1 VRLLIALLGSALAFQ
16 TQPGA
21 AAGKTAKAAAVSA
34 DSQDLLQ
41 QASWAMAAL
50 EYGEASDL
58 ATRAIKKDPQN
69 AAAFD
74 LRALAGNKLKRYD
87 AALQDENAA
96 LALSPDDS
104 TALLERSWTLSRL
117 SRFASAL
124 KDAQAVLK
132 EHPENSFA
140 YQNLAV
146 ALAGEGDRDG
156 AVGALRRAAELNPD
170 METRYDQ
177 ARQAAS
183 GDEILSLLTQQEGA
197 PAAPPRTAPHF
208 STLFLLTISGGLLI
222 ALGILS
228 FFPAGPET
236 KKRRSQKNTA
246 RSSPSSPR
254 SHPRAGSE
262 SLPAPYEIIK
272 PIGQSSL
279 DLAYQARDASLN
291 RFVTV
296 RKMRREI
303 RADADARRR
312 FLQQARTIALLRH
325 PHIADI
331 YQVVE
336 ENEDVFVISEW
347 FEGLTLSQVL
357 ERYGPLDYHKARKV
371 LKPLC
376 SAVDYAHGKGIVHGN
391 LRPEIIRVSK
401 EGIVKITD
409 FGLARAI
416 EDTLLASAHRA
427 QPPAPESS
435 DYTAPEQE
443 KGAPCAQSDIFSL
456 GACFYEILCAR
467 KPFKGEGHFLSL
479 NKAGG
484 LFIPIPAQETKGIP
498 SGLDAVFKKAL
509 APDPAQRH
517 PTAHELYADFD
528 RFLPGRG

>member
-1 VRLLIALLGSALAFQ
+1 
-16 TQPGA
+16 
-21 AAGKTAKAAAVSA
+21 
-34 DSQDLLQ
+34 
-41 QASWAMAAL
+41 MAAL
-50 EYGEASDL
+50 EYGEAYDL
-58 ATRAIKKDPQN
+58 AARAIKKDSQN

-104 TALLERSWTLSRL
+104 TALLERSWTFSRL

-124 KDAQAVLK
+124 KDAQAALK
-132 EHPENSFA
+132 NHPENSFA

-146 ALAGEGDRDG
+146 ALAGQGDRDG

-183 GDEILSLLTQQEGA
+183 ADEILSLLTQPAEPA
-197 PAAPPRTAPHF
+197 AAPPKTAPRF

-228 FFPAGPET
+228 FLPAGPET
-236 KKRRSQKNTA
+236 RKRRSLKDAA
-246 RSSPSSPR
+246 RQPPSSPR
-254 SHPRAGSE
+254 HHARAGSE
-262 SLPAPYEIIK
+262 SLPDPYEIIK

-279 DLAYQARDASLN
+279 DLAYQARDTALN

-296 RKMRREI
+296 KKMRREI

-312 FLQQARTIALLRH
+312 FLRQARTIALLRH

-336 ENEDVFVISEW
+336 ESEDIFVVSEW
-347 FEGLTLSQVL
+347 FEGLSLNQIL
-357 ERYGPLDYHKARKV
+357 ERYGALDYHRARKV

-376 SAVDYAHGKGIVHGN
+376 AAVDYAHGKGIAHGG

-416 EDTLLASAHRA
+416 EDTLLASAH
-427 QPPAPESS
+427 QPQESPEIS

-456 GACFYEILCAR
+456 GACFYEILSAR

-484 LFIPIPAQETKGIP
+484 LLLPIPAQETKGVP
-498 SGLDAVFKKAL
+498 SGLDVVFKKAL
-509 APDPAQRH
+509 APDPAQRQQ
-517 PTAHELYADFD
+517 TARELYADFD
-528 RFLPGRG
+528 RLLPERGPERG

>member
-1 VRLLIALLGSALAFQ
+1 
-16 TQPGA
+16 
-21 AAGKTAKAAAVSA
+21 
-34 DSQDLLQ
+34 
-41 QASWAMAAL
+41 MAAL
-50 EYGEASDL
+50 EYGEAYDL
-58 ATRAIKKDPQN
+58 ATRAIKKDSKN
-69 AAAFD
+69 AAAFG

-104 TALLERSWTLSRL
+104 TALLERSWTFSRL
-117 SRFASAL
+117 NRFAPAL

-132 EHPENSFA
+132 AHPENSFA

-146 ALAGEGDRDG
+146 ALAGQGDRDG

-183 GDEILSLLTQQEGA
+183 GGEILSLLTHQEGA
-197 PAAPPRTAPHF
+197 PAAPPKTAPRF

-228 FFPAGPET
+228 FFPAGTET
-236 KKRRSQKNTA
+236 GKKRPPKDA
-246 RSSPSSPR
+246 RRPPPSSSR
-254 SHPRAGSE
+254 SHSRAGSE
-262 SLPAPYEIIK
+262 SIPAPYEIIK

-279 DLAYQARDASLN
+279 DLAYQARDTSLN
-291 RFVTV
+291 RLVTV
-296 RKMRREI
+296 KKMRREI

-336 ENEDVFVISEW
+336 ENEDIFVISEW
-347 FEGLTLSQVL
+347 FEGLTLSQVI
-357 ERYGPLDYHKARKV
+357 ERYGPLDYHRARKV

-376 SAVDYAHGKGIVHGN
+376 AAVDYAHGKGIVHGS

-416 EDTLLASAHRA
+416 EDTLLASANKT
-427 QPPAPESS
+427 QPAPEPS

-443 KGAPCAQSDIFSL
+443 KGEPCPQSDIFSL

-498 SGLDAVFKKAL
+498 AGLDAVFKKAL
-509 APDPAQRH
+509 APDPAQRQQ
-517 PTAHELYADFD
+517 AARELYADFD
-528 RFLPGRG
+528 RLLPERG